1 MRRTL
6 LSTILLFTLQ
16 VLAAQ
21 IPIGGT
27 PPALELDKA
36 SLFSSLEKERQ
47 TLARLDLQTI
57 LAEDKNGSGVR
68 FAVPISVDFSLQKS
82 GKWTDL
88 PNGDRVWRLYIQ
100 SVDAKALIAFYE
112 DFYLP
117 SAAQLFM
124 YTPDGSQILGPYTA
138 KDNPANGRFMTG
150 LLYGSE
156 AIIEY
161 LEPVAVRDQ
170 GRMSIKRIDHAYK
183 SVARSEQGG
192 GRSPVFG
199 FGSSLPC
206 QIEADCPL
214 GDPVEDLKRS
224 VCRIFVVVEEGTG
237 YCTGNLMNNT
247 AEDGTPYIYTGFH
260 CMDGFTPIYD
270 LWRFDF
276 QYRAVG
282 CDPAVTEPQSL
293 SVLGS
298 TYRAGRRENDF
309 LLLELNKAV
318 PNNFSP
324 HFMGWN
330 RQDGPPDT
338 SYMLHHPRG
347 DVQKVSR
354 STEKGTIF
362 NGPIFWS
369 NDVTTPRSH
378 HFDVDFTEGNYELGS
393 SGAAQINEKGQLVG
407 HLNGG
412 NPDTSAC
419 DFSQAWFG
427 RFSLAWDGGGAADS
441 RLRDWLDPLGTDTA
455 EMGGLAPV
463 ATQTVNGMIAT
474 YWNETPVA
482 GVEVTLSLDGNDLT
496 VTSGNDGSF
505 SFENVGAANIYTL
518 SFSKN
523 TSASNGVSGLD
534 ILDIQ
539 KHILSLE
546 NLLGPYRLLA
556 ADINLSGSI
565 SGLDIIGMRRV
576 ILALET
582 ELAPNVESWAFL
594 PKGYSFPD
602 PAKPWTPT
610 PPQSFT
616 ANDVAE
622 LQDLEILAIKLGDV
636 NDSAKG
642 GG

>member
-1 MRRTL
+1 
-6 LSTILLFTLQ
+6 
-16 VLAAQ
+16 
-21 IPIGGT
+21 
-27 PPALELDKA
+27 
-36 SLFSSLEKERQ
+36 
-47 TLARLDLQTI
+47 
-57 LAEDKNGSGVR
+57 
-68 FAVPISVDFSLQKS
+68 
-82 GKWTDL
+82 
-88 PNGDRVWRLYIQ
+88 
-100 SVDAKALIAFYE
+100 
-112 DFYLP
+112 
-117 SAAQLFM
+117 
-124 YTPDGSQILGPYTA
+124 
-138 KDNPANGRFMTG
+138 MTG

-156 AIIEY
+156 AVIEY
-161 LEPVAVRDQ
+161 LEPATVRDQ
-170 GRMSIKRIDHAYK
+170 GRFSIKRMDHAYK
-183 SVARSEQGG
+183 PVARSEKGG

-199 FGSSLPC
+199 FGSSLSC

-224 VCRIFVVVEEGTG
+224 VCRIIVVVEEGTG

-282 CDPAVTEPQSL
+282 CDPPVSEPQFL

-298 TYRAGRRENDF
+298 TYRAGRQENDF

-330 RQDGPPDT
+330 RQNDPPDT
-338 SYMLHHPRG
+338 SYMLHHPKG

-369 NDVTTPRSH
+369 NEVTTPRSH
-378 HFDVDFTEGNYELGS
+378 HFDVDFAEGNYEQGS

-412 NPDTSAC
+412 NPDTAAC
-419 DFSQAWFG
+419 NFSQAWFG
-427 RFSLAWDGGGAADS
+427 RFSLAWEGGGTADS
-441 RLRDWLDPLGTDTA
+441 RLMDWLDPLGTDTS

-463 ATQTVNGMIAT
+463 TTQTVNGNITT
-474 YWNETPVA
+474 YWNENPVA
-482 GVEVTLSLDGNDLT
+482 GVEVTLSLDGNNLS
-496 VTSGNDGSF
+496 VTSASDGSF
-505 SFENVGAANIYTL
+505 KFENVGAANEYTL

-556 ADINLSGSI
+556 ADINRSGSI

-582 ELAPNVESWAFL
+582 DLAPGVESWAFL
-594 PKGYSFPD
+594 AKGYNFSD
-602 PAKPWTPT
+602 PTAPWTPT

-616 ANDVAE
+616 ANNVTE
-622 LQDLEILAIKLGDV
+622 LQNLEILAIKLGDV

-642 GG
+642 GSISGVEVLMSYMRNC